1 MQQHACE
8 LEKLSTVSWRSKEDH
23 SELERQGG
31 SSHRHSA
38 VSLPNSIHRHTHQWD
53 NKCRSRKILGIQ
65 EENI

>member
-1 MQQHACE
+1 
-8 LEKLSTVSWRSKEDH
+8 VSWRSKEDH